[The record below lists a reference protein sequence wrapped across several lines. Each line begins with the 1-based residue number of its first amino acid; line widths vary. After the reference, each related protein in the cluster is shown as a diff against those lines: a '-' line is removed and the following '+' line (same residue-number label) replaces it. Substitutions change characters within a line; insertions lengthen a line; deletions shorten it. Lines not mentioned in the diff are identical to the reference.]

1 MIGADLESISTRGWF
16 AGDGKAIDLLV
27 SAGTQGW
34 YGITIED
41 LGDLVETADFILI
54 IKRLE
59 EMGLQMSSSLQET
72 VRITSMKDFE
82 LER

>member
-1 MIGADLESISTRGWF
+1 MIGADLESISTHGWF

-27 SAGTQGW
+27 SIGTQGW

-41 LGDLVETADFILI
+41 LGDLVETADFVLI

-82 LER
+82 LKR